1 MDKYTKTIKLNLYD
15 CFIKVIITDT
25 LSKKVSN
32 IYKIHNC
39 IEKDKTENPGDN
51 CCGCVVDVDMN
62 YYLLY
67 NENYPLT
74 SNTIYHEIYHLV
86 QVIMKQRGI
95 ESKDDES
102 GAWLMG
108 YISQEVVA
116 FFKNKN
122 IKVD

>member
-1 MDKYTKTIKLNLYD
+1 MDKYNKVIKLKLYD

-25 LSKKVSN
+25 ISSRVTK
-32 IYKIHNC
+32 IYKTHKC

-67 NENYPLT
+67 NDNYPIT
-74 SNTIYHEIYHLV
+74 TNTLQHEIYHLV

-108 YISQEVVA
+108 FISQEVID
-116 FFKNKN
+116 FLKIKN
-122 IKVD
+122 IKID